1 MQLLIVS
8 VCCGI
13 AFTVRAKAS
22 RQPTARLIPVIRHA
36 DNVIAS
42 KE

>member
-1 MQLLIVS
+1 MLRHCFHGTGKS
-8 VCCGI
+8 F
-13 AFTVRAKAS
+13 A
-22 RQPTARLIPVIRHA
+22 QPTARLIPVIRHA